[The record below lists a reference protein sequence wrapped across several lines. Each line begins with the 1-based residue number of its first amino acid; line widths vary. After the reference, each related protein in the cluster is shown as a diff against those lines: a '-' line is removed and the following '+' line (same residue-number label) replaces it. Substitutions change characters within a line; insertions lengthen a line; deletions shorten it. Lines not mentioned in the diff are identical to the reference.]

1 MQLSTL
7 LSLAITFASAG
18 IVLVLILLAIYLL
31 CYRFIYQKK
40 LGGQKKLPVRRI
52 LWWCVFLCYCFVVLS
67 ATIFMRFPDEA
78 SSRVYSLFYSYREA
92 WITGSASSWR
102 NIILNFFMFLPFGFL
117 LPLGWEKMQQG
128 WRIFLAGFGFSLMI
142 ECLQLVTRRGM
153 FEPDDLL
160 GNTVGALIG
169 YGCFLLLDDFIRGIR
184 KKAQKKPRHGLKK
197 VLVAQLP
204 LLATVLTFLIIFIK
218 YQNMEL
224 GVHPDQPLDRP
235 NKKTLKVSTS
245 LSFSSESDM
254 VLQDYLYANSRSVT
268 MPTQDIASATDLI
281 YDSTSSQASSDKKEC
296 MVWKSKQYSLEQA
309 TEKVSNFFS
318 MLDTTLQPKNIRSYD
333 REAFFY
339 SENHKYTLVFSYN
352 GGAYYLTDDQLLF
365 PEGAAAPEPVTG
377 ACMEELLSALQK
389 YDISFSEAAL
399 KDTVTFTER
408 RNGWY
413 RFDFK
418 PAETEAGLLF
428 GFLECCYYGDA
439 GIGVLNYHLQEGTPY
454 KTFPI
459 LSAVEAYGKIKA
471 GNFQYYDDTS
481 STASPLNIS
490 VTDCALTYVTDTK
503 GFLQPTY
510 EFSCIINDKK
520 TTIRIPALK

>member
-31 CYRFIYQKK
+31 FYRFIYQKK
-40 LGGQKKLPVRRI
+40 MGGQKRLPVRRI
-52 LWWCVFLCYCFVVLS
+52 LWWCVFLCYCFVVLC

-102 NIILNFFMFLPFGFL
+102 NIILNFCMFLPFGFL

-160 GNTVGALIG
+160 GNTIGALIG
-169 YGCFLLLDDFIRGIR
+169 YGCFLLMDDFVRGIR

-204 LLATVLTFLIIFIK
+204 LLAAALAFLIIFIK
-218 YQNMEL
+218 YQSMEL
-224 GVHPDQPLDRP
+224 GVHPDQPLNRP
-235 NKKTLKVSTS
+235 NKKLLKVSTA

-254 VLQDYLYANSRSVT
+254 VLQDYLYVNSGRVTIPSQEITYATDSSSGMRSV
-268 MPTQDIASATDLI
+268 QGAFQKRDG
-281 YDSTSSQASSDKKEC
+281 
-296 MVWKSKQYSLEQA
+296 MVWKARQYSLEQA

-459 LSAVEAYGKIKA
+459 LSAEEAYGKIKA

-481 STASPLNIS
+481 STASPLNVS